1 MPQKKVE
8 WYHDFIDTEYLPDK
22 TDLIALY
29 YFEPSEGVK
38 IEDVVGRLASESSV
52 GTWTTLETLDDRIFN
67 MRGRAYWYNDHYV
80 KIAFPFELWEPDNI
94 PQLLSGIAG
103 NIYGMKAVKN
113 LRLMD
118 AYLPPE
124 YVNHYLGPYV
134 GTTAIRY
141 ILKKSEGPIT
151 ATVPKPKIG
160 MTVEQHIKVAEDAWR
175 GGIDII
181 KDDENLTNQN
191 FNKFQTRVEKMS
203 KIREKVEKETGDI
216 KEAFINVTSETH
228 EMEKRIQQVAENG
241 FKYFMVDVLTCGFS
255 ALQSVRN
262 LAKDYNMAIH
272 AHRAMHAAFTKH
284 ETHGISMFFL
294 AKILRLIGVDNLHIG
309 TVEGKLDSPKEE
321 VLTIRDLLLHSEI
334 KEVPLKHLPQQWG
347 TLKQTLP
354 VASGGLHP
362 ALIPE
367 VMKIYNTTNLVL
379 QIGGGIH
386 GHPDSTYAGAKA
398 VIQAIDAFK
407 EGITLVDMAKSH
419 PELKKALENWGCL
432 RPI

>member
-1 MPQKKVE
+1 
-8 WYHDFIDTEYLPDK
+8 
-22 TDLIALY
+22 
-29 YFEPSEGVK
+29 
-38 IEDVVGRLASESSV
+38 
-52 GTWTTLETLDDRIFN
+52 
-67 MRGRAYWYNDHYV
+67 
-80 KIAFPFELWEPDNI
+80 
-94 PQLLSGIAG
+94 
-103 NIYGMKAVKN
+103 MKAVKN

-262 LAKDYNMAIH
+262 LAKDNNMAIH

-284 ETHGISMFFL
+284 ETHCISMFFL
-294 AKILRLIGVDNLHIG
+294 A
-309 TVEGKLDSPKEE
+309 
-321 VLTIRDLLLHSEI
+321 
-334 KEVPLKHLPQQWG
+334 
-347 TLKQTLP
+347 
-354 VASGGLHP
+354 
-362 ALIPE
+362 
-367 VMKIYNTTNLVL
+367 
-379 QIGGGIH
+379 
-386 GHPDSTYAGAKA
+386 
-398 VIQAIDAFK
+398 
-407 EGITLVDMAKSH
+407 
-419 PELKKALENWGCL
+419 
-432 RPI
+432 